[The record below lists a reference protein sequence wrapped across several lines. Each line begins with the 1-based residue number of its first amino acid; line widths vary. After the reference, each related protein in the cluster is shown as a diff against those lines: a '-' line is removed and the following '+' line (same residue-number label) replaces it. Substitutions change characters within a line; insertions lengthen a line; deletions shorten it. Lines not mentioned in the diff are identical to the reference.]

1 MNRAL
6 FFRIF
11 VCIAFLG
18 MCLYSYLNVQNEI
31 TELRL
36 CLPKLA
42 DEVRH
47 LSEENTRLQY
57 EIQEFESPENLMRI
71 SKSASFANLK
81 YPTHQE
87 VITLK
92 QSSPL
97 PRGQETQQEKSKHT
111 PSVTF
116 ATGVGR

>member
-1 MNRAL
+1 
-6 FFRIF
+6 
-11 VCIAFLG
+11 
-18 MCLYSYLNVQNEI
+18 
-31 TELRL
+31 
-36 CLPKLA
+36 
-42 DEVRH
+42 
-47 LSEENTRLQY
+47 
-57 EIQEFESPENLMRI
+57 MRI